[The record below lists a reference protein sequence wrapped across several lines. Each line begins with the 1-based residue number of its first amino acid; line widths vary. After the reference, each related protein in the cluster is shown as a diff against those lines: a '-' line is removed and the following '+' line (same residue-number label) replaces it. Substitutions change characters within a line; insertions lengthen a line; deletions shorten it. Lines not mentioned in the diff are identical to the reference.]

1 MADQEHNAL
10 RFLAK
15 LQQVQDQY
23 SGFFSASIRLFDS
36 KAEER
41 LTIESNGSP
50 MCMSKRCESN
60 SFCQSYCERVIKA
73 PEPFQV
79 YTCPYGQLIAIGRL
93 TVPTQYLPSSDA
105 SPTYYLQIVDRK
117 PAREGASDSTDPLGS
132 LMNGADHQR
141 RLDFVERAKV
151 IYSAYSLAFD
161 FAGNE
166 SGPESGNRVYQE
178 QRAEIL
184 EGLTKRE
191 REVLRLV
198 CTGLSNQ
205 QIADQLVITEHTV
218 KLHIGNILKKTG
230 LTNRTQLAILGLE
243 LL

>member
-1 MADQEHNAL
+1 
-10 RFLAK
+10 
-15 LQQVQDQY
+15 
-23 SGFFSASIRLFDS
+23 
-36 KAEER
+36 
-41 LTIESNGSP
+41 
-50 MCMSKRCESN
+50 MSKRCESN

-73 PEPFQV
+73 PETFQV

-117 PAREGASDSTDPLGS
+117 PAREGASDGADPLGS
-132 LMNGADHQR
+132 LMNGTDRQQ

-166 SGPESGNRVYQE
+166 SDPESGNHVYQE
-178 QRAEIL
+178 QRTEIL

>member
-132 LMNGADHQR
+132 LMNGTDHQR

-151 IYSAYSLAFD
+151 I
-161 FAGNE
+161 
-166 SGPESGNRVYQE
+166 
-178 QRAEIL
+178 
-184 EGLTKRE
+184 
-191 REVLRLV
+191 
-198 CTGLSNQ
+198 
-205 QIADQLVITEHTV
+205 
-218 KLHIGNILKKTG
+218 
-230 LTNRTQLAILGLE
+230 
-243 LL
+243 

>member
-1 MADQEHNAL
+1 MAAQEQNTL

-23 SGFFSASIRLFDS
+23 SAFFSSSIRVFNSD
-36 KAEER
+36 AEER
-41 LTIESNGSP
+41 LTIESNGSHL
-50 MCMSKRCESN
+50 CMSKRCEPN
-60 SFCQSYCERVIKA
+60 SFCASYCTRIIQA
-73 PEPFQV
+73 PETFQV
-79 YTCPYGQLIAIGRL
+79 YTCPYGQLVAVGRL
-93 TVPTQYLPSSDA
+93 TVPVQYLSPSDTDS
-105 SPTYYLQIVDRK
+105 TYYLHIVDRD
-117 PAREGASDSTDPLGS
+117 PSREGDTDGADPLGS
-132 LMNGADHQR
+132 LMNETDHQR
-141 RLDFVERAKV
+141 RIDFVERAKV

-161 FAGNE
+161 FAANE
-166 SGPESGNRVYQE
+166 ANSDIENHAYQK

-184 EGLTKRE
+184 ESLTKRE

-205 QIADQLVITEHTV
+205 QIADRLVITEHTV
-218 KLHIGNILKKTG
+218 KLHIGNILKKTD

>member
-105 SPTYYLQIVDRK
+105 SPTYYLQIV
-117 PAREGASDSTDPLGS
+117 
-132 LMNGADHQR
+132 
-141 RLDFVERAKV
+141 ERAKV

>member
-23 SGFFSASIRLFDS
+23 SGFFSVSIRLFDS

-60 SFCQSYCERVIKA
+60 SFCQSYCERVIKT

-105 SPTYYLQIVDRK
+105 NPTYYLQIVDRD

-132 LMNGADHQR
+132 LMNGADRQR

-161 FAGNE
+161 FASNE
-166 SGPESGNRVYQE
+166 TDAEGSGNVYRE

-184 EGLTKRE
+184 EALTKRE

-205 QIADQLVITEHTV
+205 QIAEQLVITEHTV
-218 KLHIGNILKKTG
+218 KLHIGNILKKTD

>member
-117 PAREGASDSTDPLGS
+117 PAREGASDGT
-132 LMNGADHQR
+132 DHQR

-166 SGPESGNRVYQE
+166 SGPESGNHVYQE

>member
-23 SGFFSASIRLFDS
+23 SEFFSASIRVFNS
-36 KAEER
+36 EAEER

-50 MCMSKRCESN
+50 LCMGKRCEPN
-60 SFCQSYCERVIKA
+60 GFCQSYCKRIIEA

-79 YTCPYGQLIAIGRL
+79 YTCPYGQLVAIGKL
-93 TVPTQYLPSSDA
+93 TVPNQFLPPTDTD
-105 SPTYYLQIVDRK
+105 PTYYLHIVDRD
-117 PAREGASDSTDPLGS
+117 PARKGGDDENDPLGG
-132 LMNGADHQR
+132 LMNGTDRQR
-141 RLDFVERAKV
+141 RLNFVERAKV

-161 FAGNE
+161 FASNE
-166 SGPESGNRVYQE
+166 TDAEGSGNVYRE

-184 EGLTKRE
+184 EALTKRE

-205 QIADQLVITEHTV
+205 QIAEQLVITEHTV
-218 KLHIGNILKKTG
+218 KLHIGNILKKTD

>member
-132 LMNGADHQR
+132 LMNGTDHQR

-178 QRAEIL
+178 QRARYSRAL
-184 EGLTKRE
+184 PNASE
-191 REVLRLV
+191 RCSGSSALAFPTSRLPISLLSLSIPSN
-198 CTGLSNQ
+198 CTSGTS
-205 QIADQLVITEHTV
+205 
-218 KLHIGNILKKTG
+218 
-230 LTNRTQLAILGLE
+230 
-243 LL
+243 

>member
-1 MADQEHNAL
+1 MPAT
-10 RFLAK
+10 
-15 LQQVQDQY
+15 
-23 SGFFSASIRLFDS
+23 
-36 KAEER
+36 KA
-41 LTIESNGSP
+41 
-50 MCMSKRCESN
+50 
-60 SFCQSYCERVIKA
+60 A
-73 PEPFQV
+73 
-79 YTCPYGQLIAIGRL
+79 
-93 TVPTQYLPSSDA
+93 
-105 SPTYYLQIVDRK
+105 
-117 PAREGASDSTDPLGS
+117 
-132 LMNGADHQR
+132 
-141 RLDFVERAKV
+141 
-151 IYSAYSLAFD
+151 
-161 FAGNE
+161 
-166 SGPESGNRVYQE
+166 PESGNRVYQE